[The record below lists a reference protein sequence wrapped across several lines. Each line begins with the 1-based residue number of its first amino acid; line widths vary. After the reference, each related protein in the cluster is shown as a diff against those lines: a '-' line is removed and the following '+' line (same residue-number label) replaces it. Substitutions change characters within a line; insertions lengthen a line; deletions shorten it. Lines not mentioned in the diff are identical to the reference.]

1 MTFLHR
7 HRNTSGNHQGY
18 WRLLQALF
26 VTLLLALSLGGCAIR
41 LVPSYDPALVEGL
54 DRLNM
59 RTLSLFGA
67 LDGGASATEFSR
79 YEDEYAELIGGFE
92 ALAMRAAARPVP
104 QLAGQLAQLPGVAA
118 LCGGSDAVACVNS
131 SPAALQEVVAT
142 LRQMRDV
149 HRRRGLPED
158 LRHGF
163 KAAYRISIEQALTV
177 EMALKRQE

>member
-92 ALAMRAAARPVP
+92 ALAMRAEARPVP
-104 QLAGQLAQLPGVAA
+104 QLANRLTRLGAVAE
-118 LCGGSDAVACVNS
+118 LCGSDAAACVNS
-131 SPAALQEVVAT
+131 SPAAMAEIVVT
-142 LRQMRDV
+142 LARMRDL
-149 HRRRGLPED
+149 HRDRGLPEE
-158 LRHGF
+158 LRLGF
-163 KAAYRISIEQALTV
+163 KRSYQISIHQAMTV
-177 EMALKRQE
+177 ETALSR